1 MKYFIVIQSERRSA
15 MKTKWVALAAL
26 SMGLVG
32 TGAAQAGDV
41 TVTLTGVQARGGEL
55 LVTLQSEGQ
64 FMQRAGFGQRVE
76 NPGVGDV
83 TVTFIDVPAGDYAV
97 SVLHDQNGDGQM
109 QVSEIG
115 IPTEGWAMSHG
126 AELRGPPTFA
136 QVKVAIPAA
145 GAALTEPMFYW
156 DGRIPGQ

>member
-1 MKYFIVIQSERRSA
+1 
-15 MKTKWVALAAL
+15 MKTKWVALGAL
-26 SMGLVG
+26 LMALVG
-32 TGAAQAGDV
+32 AGAAQAGDV
-41 TVTLTGVQARGGEL
+41 TVTLTGVQARGGQL
-55 LVTLQSEGQ
+55 LISLQTREQ
-64 FMQRAGFGQRVE
+64 FMQPTGLGEIVQNPTAGTT
-76 NPGVGDV
+76 
-83 TVTFIDVPAGDYAV
+83 TVTFRDVPAGDYAV

>member
-1 MKYFIVIQSERRSA
+1 
-15 MKTKWVALAAL
+15 MKTKWVALGAL
-26 SMGLVG
+26 SMALVG
-32 TGAAQAGDV
+32 AGAAQAGDV
-41 TVTLTGVQARGGEL
+41 TVTLTGVQARGGQL
-55 LVTLQSEGQ
+55 LVSLQTREQ
-64 FMQRAGFGQRVE
+64 FMQPTGLGEIVQNPTAGTT
-76 NPGVGDV
+76 
-83 TVTFIDVPAGDYAV
+83 TVTFRDVPAGDYAV

>member
-1 MKYFIVIQSERRSA
+1 
-15 MKTKWVALAAL
+15 MKTKWVALGAL
-26 SMGLVG
+26 LMALVG
-32 TGAAQAGDV
+32 AGAAQAGDV
-41 TVTLTGVQARGGEL
+41 TVTLTGVQARGGQL
-55 LVTLQSEGQ
+55 LVSLQTREQ
-64 FMQRAGFGQRVE
+64 FMQPTGLGEIVQNPTAGTT
-76 NPGVGDV
+76 
-83 TVTFIDVPAGDYAV
+83 TVTFRDVPAGDYAV

>member
-1 MKYFIVIQSERRSA
+1 
-15 MKTKWVALAAL
+15 MKTKWVALGPLLMA
-26 SMGLVG
+26 LVG
-32 TGAAQAGDV
+32 AGAAQAGDV
-41 TVTLTGVQARGGEL
+41 TVTLTGVQARGGQL
-55 LVTLQSEGQ
+55 LISLQTREQ
-64 FMQRAGFGQRVE
+64 FMQPTGLGEIVQNPTAGTT
-76 NPGVGDV
+76 
-83 TVTFIDVPAGDYAV
+83 TVTFRDVPAGDYAV

>member
-1 MKYFIVIQSERRSA
+1 
-15 MKTKWVALAAL
+15 MKTKWVALGAL
-26 SMGLVG
+26 SMALVG
-32 TGAAQAGDV
+32 AGAAQAGDV
-41 TVTLTGVQARGGEL
+41 TVTLTGVQARGGQL
-55 LVTLQSEGQ
+55 LISLQTREQ
-64 FMQRAGFGQRVE
+64 FMQPTGLGEIVQNPTAGTT
-76 NPGVGDV
+76 
-83 TVTFIDVPAGDYAV
+83 TVTFRDVPAGDYTV